1 MNPRLAERQPQVLRL
16 RPLRRTSLRMT
27 TQFFDLTDQLF
38 SLTGQLFSEFQI
50 QDIRSC

>member
-1 MNPRLAERQPQVLRL
+1 MNPNFAESQPQVLRL

-27 TQFFDLTDQLF
+27 GQFFNLTDQF
-38 SLTGQLFSEFQI
+38 FSEFQI